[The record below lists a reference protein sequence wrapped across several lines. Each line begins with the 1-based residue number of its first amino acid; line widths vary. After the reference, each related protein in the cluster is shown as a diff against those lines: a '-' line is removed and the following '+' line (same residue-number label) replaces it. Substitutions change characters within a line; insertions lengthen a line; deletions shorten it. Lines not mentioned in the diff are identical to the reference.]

1 MQAHSGWK
9 LMGLILANGGDLPNL
24 PKLNPSKIT
33 CYNNG
38 DSSRDLFGLFLHV
51 LSLHSFKTLFM
62 VHKIYGF
69 SYVFQV
75 VYNYF

>member
-1 MQAHSGWK
+1 
-9 LMGLILANGGDLPNL
+9 MGLILASGGNLPNL

-51 LSLHSFKTLFM
+51 LSLHFFKTLFIFLI
-62 VHKIYGF
+62 VHKIYSF
-69 SYVFQV
+69 SYIFQV
-75 VYNYF
+75 VYNYL